1 MNNDKDKKDSIQ
13 YFDIEPWDQEIDY
26 CELYELVRSTIARFI
41 VATDEELVA
50 ITLWVIHTYFIRHIS
65 EQQPFTHSPILH
77 VSSPERGCGKSTLR
91 EVLEQLTPR
100 NLSLMNGSTATIF
113 RLIQKRLPTLF
124 IDEADTFI
132 ENRVE
137 LVGVLNSGYTKHGKV
152 FRQGGKQFE
161 ETHEFSTWC
170 AKCII
175 GIGNLP
181 QTLQSRCIQINLKRK
196 MPSDTAERINEALD
210 KDPNLFVNV
219 KRCLVRFAIDQE
231 SALLAV
237 KIIDNPRLDDRS
249 QDNWRPLLKLAML
262 LGNDIF
268 EAAADVSEM
277 LAPINHQ
284 EASLGVELLG
294 DIKILVDRHKDA
306 CISTQEMILYL
317 MSMDDRPW
325 KNYQRKGLSAYDLSV
340 FLKPYGIK
348 PIQFKLNGKVLRG
361 YEIATFGDA
370 FKRYLS

>member
-1 MNNDKDKKDSIQ
+1 MNNDKDKKDSFQ
-13 YFDIEPWDQEIDY
+13 YFDIEPWDQEIDSG
-26 CELYELVRSTIARFI
+26 ELYELVRSTIARFI

-137 LVGVLNSGYTKHGKV
+137 LIGVLNSGYTKHGKV

-196 MPSDTAERINEALD
+196 ISSDTVGRINEALD
-210 KDPNLFVNV
+210 TDPNLFINV
-219 KRCLVRFAIDQE
+219 KRYLARFAIDQE

-249 QDNWRPLLKLAML
+249 QDNWRPLLKLGML

-284 EASLGVELLG
+284 EVSLGVELLG
-294 DIKILVDRHKDA
+294 DIKIFVDHHKEA
-306 CISTQEMILYL
+306 NLSTYEILLFL
-317 MSMDDRPW
+317 MSLDDRPW
-325 KNYQRKGLSAYDLSV
+325 KNFQRKGLTAYDLSV
-340 FLKPYGIK
+340 LLKPYGIK
-348 PIQFKLNGKVLRG
+348 PIQFRLNEKVLRG